1 MADRQISSLPQAQTV
16 DDDSLFVL
24 EQQGVAMK
32 ASGAQWKGYAQ
43 DAVRQYVTQA
53 QQQAQA
59 AASSAT
65 QAANSAT
72 AAAASASDAAEAV
85 AQIGTAVED
94 TLANAQAAQ
103 AAQEAAEAAQEAAE
117 TAADGV
123 ETFVTEAES
132 ARDAAIAAQQAAE
145 TAEWNAET
153 SATGAATSASQASQ
167 SASDAS
173 GSATDAAGS
182 ATTATQAASYA
193 QAAQLLAETAKTGA
207 EAAEDGAEAARDA
220 ILNMIVK
227 AITLETGQP
236 ATVSKELVNGIF
248 QLTFGLPKGNTG
260 KTGAQGIQGVSIE
273 SIQLTSGNHAPGT
286 TDTYTIA
293 LSNDTTYTFSVYN
306 GANGTGTGDFM
317 ASGIV
322 PMTGN
327 LQMGGNRVTGMA
339 APTADTDGATK
350 GYVDKGLS
358 NKQDTL
364 SGTED
369 QLVGFNSAGEAT
381 AVPKPTAADV
391 GALPTQTGTQGQVLG
406 FTADNTVG
414 AMDAPSGL
422 PDGGTEGQILEK
434 TADSAAWTDKPLGS
448 PARMNILETICENVE
463 LADYGAVYTFPV
475 PIEIDSDA
483 IYLLRYSSKEV
494 YEGETYEYGTYAFTN
509 KANKDDSSVSWM
521 NGNISMISTT
531 VTDNNLWDGA
541 TSNISI
547 YKVAIEVTD
556 PITYIALHSGDESLI
571 SAENGHAEGN
581 RTIASGNAAHAEG
594 SATTASG
601 VASHAEGMKTI
612 ASGNWAHAEGTDSNA
627 SGLISHAEGDNT
639 IASGDY
645 SHTEGQE
652 TIASGSCSH
661 AEGNETTASRA
672 YSHSEGYRTISA
684 SAYQHVQGKYN
695 IEDSSDTYAHIV
707 GNGEDDDN
715 RSNAHTLDWDGN
727 AWFAGEVYAGGESQ
741 SDGDKLAKE
750 KNVVPNTRTIN
761 SKPLSSDVT
770 LTAEDVG
777 AIANPN
783 SGTTGQILT
792 KTENG
797 VKWADP
803 PSGGTASY
811 VASFTAEQWTAGTGE
826 STITIPAATHKLS
839 GSIVDC
845 KAFASISGG
854 YRAGVWASL
863 ETYATV
869 AENGDIVLHYPDT
882 SGYAGAAVL
891 TAYEIPS

>member
-72 AAAASASDAAEAV
+72 AAAASASDAEEAV
-85 AQIGTAVED
+85 TQIGTAVDD
-94 TLANAQAAQ
+94 TLANVQAAQ

-123 ETFVTEAES
+123 EAFVTEAES
-132 ARDAAIAAQQAAE
+132 ARDAAIVAQQAAE

-182 ATTATQAASYA
+182 ATTATQAASDA

-286 TDTYTIA
+286 TDTYTIT

-381 AVPKPTAADV
+381 AVSKPTYTAADV
-391 GALPTQTGTQGQVLG
+391 GAMPAVSGGSAGQVLTKTEAG
-406 FTADNTVG
+406 QEWQ
-414 AMDAPSGL
+414 DAPDGLPEGGQEGQVLTKGGGDTVTWSDPASGL
-422 PDGGTEGQILEK
+422 PDGGTPGQMLYQGE
-434 TADSAAWTDKPLGS
+434 SGPEWGDKPIFWVLF
-448 PARMNILETICENVE
+448 ETVEN
-463 LADYGAVYTFPV
+463 G
-475 PIEIDSDA
+475 
-483 IYLLRYSSKEV
+483 
-494 YEGETYEYGTYAFTN
+494 TYE
-509 KANKDDSSVSWM
+509 ANKSFEE
-521 NGNISMISTT
+521 
-531 VTDNNLWDGA
+531 
-541 TSNISI
+541 
-547 YKVAIEVTD
+547 IEQ
-556 PITYIALHSGDESLI
+556 AFL
-571 SAENGHAEGN
+571 N
-581 RTIASGNAAHAEG
+581 
-594 SATTASG
+594 
-601 VASHAEGMKTI
+601 
-612 ASGNWAHAEGTDSNA
+612 
-627 SGLISHAEGDNT
+627 
-639 IASGDY
+639 
-645 SHTEGQE
+645 
-652 TIASGSCSH
+652 
-661 AEGNETTASRA
+661 
-672 YSHSEGYRTISA
+672 
-684 SAYQHVQGKYN
+684 
-695 IEDSSDTYAHIV
+695 
-707 GNGEDDDN
+707 
-715 RSNAHTLDWDGN
+715 
-727 AWFAGEVYAGGESQ
+727 
-741 SDGDKLAKE
+741 
-750 KNVVPNTRTIN
+750 KNVVLGINYSMRIFALCEVSSSSASFVNIEKSITTVGFRIIEINSNDTIDEYYFSIELPSQDTIGNVLCCMNDFRAEWVSLNGLPATYIEFRPGNTGLTSDNVQDAIEEVNNKIPTNYVPTTRTIN
-761 SKPLSSDVT
+761 SKPLSSNVT

>member
-1 MADRQISSLPQAQTV
+1 M
-16 DDDSLFVL
+16 
-24 EQQGVAMK
+24 
-32 ASGAQWKGYAQ
+32 
-43 DAVRQYVTQA
+43 
-53 QQQAQA
+53 
-59 AASSAT
+59 
-65 QAANSAT
+65 
-72 AAAASASDAAEAV
+72 
-85 AQIGTAVED
+85 
-94 TLANAQAAQ
+94 
-103 AAQEAAEAAQEAAE
+103 
-117 TAADGV
+117 
-123 ETFVTEAES
+123 
-132 ARDAAIAAQQAAE
+132 
-145 TAEWNAET
+145 
-153 SATGAATSASQASQ
+153 
-167 SASDAS
+167 
-173 GSATDAAGS
+173 
-182 ATTATQAASYA
+182 
-193 QAAQLLAETAKTGA
+193 
-207 EAAEDGAEAARDA
+207 
-220 ILNMIVK
+220 
-227 AITLETGQP
+227 
-236 ATVSKELVNGIF
+236 
-248 QLTFGLPKGNTG
+248 
-260 KTGAQGIQGVSIE
+260 
-273 SIQLTSGNHAPGT
+273 
-286 TDTYTIA
+286 
-293 LSNDTTYTFSVYN
+293 
-306 GANGTGTGDFM
+306 
-317 ASGIV
+317 
-322 PMTGN
+322 
-327 LQMGGNRVTGMA
+327 
-339 APTADTDGATK
+339 
-350 GYVDKGLS
+350 
-358 NKQDTL
+358 
-364 SGTED
+364 
-369 QLVGFNSAGEAT
+369 GFNSAGEAT

>member
-103 AAQEAAEAAQEAAE
+103 AAQEAAEAAQQAAE

-145 TAEWNAET
+145 TAKWNAET

-182 ATTATQAASYA
+182 ATTATQAASDA

-286 TDTYTIA
+286 TDTYTIT

-358 NKQDTL
+358 NKQDAL
-364 SGTED
+364 SGAED

-381 AVPKPTAADV
+381 AVAKPTAAGIGAMPAVSGGTAGQVLTKTEAGQEWQEPPSGLPSGGTTGQMLYQGESGPEWGDKPIFLVNITEETEESGILISDKTNDEIQQAAQSGYFVLAKLDTMFLPLSEIYDFHGMRTSIFSAVNGGMDGGGNPDKFLIDFLYLHDNGDVLESYIVFELPLPNQPSIPVHLPGTGVIWQNASDVLIASIVSFNPVESTITSENVQDAIEEVNNKIPTDYVPTSRTVNGQALSENVTLDAADV
-391 GALPTQTGTQGQVLG
+391 GAVPT
-406 FTADNTVG
+406 
-414 AMDAPSGL
+414 
-422 PDGGTEGQILEK
+422 
-434 TADSAAWTDKPLGS
+434 
-448 PARMNILETICENVE
+448 
-463 LADYGAVYTFPV
+463 
-475 PIEIDSDA
+475 
-483 IYLLRYSSKEV
+483 
-494 YEGETYEYGTYAFTN
+494 
-509 KANKDDSSVSWM
+509 
-521 NGNISMISTT
+521 
-531 VTDNNLWDGA
+531 
-541 TSNISI
+541 
-547 YKVAIEVTD
+547 
-556 PITYIALHSGDESLI
+556 
-571 SAENGHAEGN
+571 
-581 RTIASGNAAHAEG
+581 
-594 SATTASG
+594 
-601 VASHAEGMKTI
+601 
-612 ASGNWAHAEGTDSNA
+612 
-627 SGLISHAEGDNT
+627 
-639 IASGDY
+639 
-645 SHTEGQE
+645 
-652 TIASGSCSH
+652 
-661 AEGNETTASRA
+661 
-672 YSHSEGYRTISA
+672 
-684 SAYQHVQGKYN
+684 
-695 IEDSSDTYAHIV
+695 
-707 GNGEDDDN
+707 
-715 RSNAHTLDWDGN
+715 
-727 AWFAGEVYAGGESQ
+727 
-741 SDGDKLAKE
+741 
-750 KNVVPNTRTIN
+750 TRTIN
-761 SKPLSSDVT
+761 SKPLSSNVT
-770 LTAEDVG
+770 LTAKDVG

>member
-72 AAAASASDAAEAV
+72 AAAASASDAEEAV
-85 AQIGTAVED
+85 TQIGTAVDD
-94 TLANAQAAQ
+94 TLANVQAAQ

-123 ETFVTEAES
+123 EAFVTEAES

-182 ATTATQAASYA
+182 ATTATQAASDA

-448 PARMNILETICENVE
+448 PARMNILETICENVTLSDE
-463 LADYGAVYTFPV
+463 SPSYTFPEA
-475 PIEIDSDA
+475 ITLDSDA
-483 IYLLRYSSKEV
+483 EYLLIYTE
-494 YEGETYEYGTYAFTN
+494 YESGETIIDDTIRALSKVDGDSVNWISASPAVVMTTTEITDNWRSSGNTSTFSIY
-509 KANKDDSSVSWM
+509 KA
-521 NGNISMISTT
+521 STE
-531 VTDNNLWDGA
+531 VTDNVNF
-541 TSNISI
+541 
-547 YKVAIEVTD
+547 VAV
-556 PITYIALHSGDESLI
+556 
-571 SAENGHAEGN
+571 NREGF
-581 RTIASGNAAHAEG
+581 
-594 SATTASG
+594 
-601 VASHAEGMKTI
+601 KTF
-612 ASGNWAHAEGTDSNA
+612 
-627 SGLISHAEGDNT
+627 
-639 IASGDY
+639 
-645 SHTEGQE
+645 
-652 TIASGSCSH
+652 ASGSCSH
-661 AEGNETTASRA
+661 AEGYQTTASGTTSHAEGYKTTASGKRSHA
-672 YSHSEGYRTISA
+672 EGYQTTASGIRSHAEGEYTDASGACAHAEGRDSVASGDYSHAEGYYTEATGIRTHAEGSYSTA
-684 SAYQHVQGKYN
+684 AGDYSHAEGHLSNAMSPYQHVQGKCN
-695 IEDSSDTYAHIV
+695 IEDSSGTYAHIV
-707 GNGEDDDN
+707 GNGESNKN

-761 SKPLSSDVT
+761 SKPLSSNVT

>member
-1 MADRQISSLPQAQTV
+1 MADKQISSLPQAQTV

-182 ATTATQAASYA
+182 ATTATQAASDA

-381 AVPKPTAADV
+381 AVSKPTYTAADV
-391 GALPTQTGTQGQVLG
+391 GAMPAVSGGSAGQVLTKTEAGQEWQDAPDGLPEGGQDGQVLTKTASGAQWDDVPSDIPTGGTQGQVLTKG
-406 FTADNTVG
+406 DGETVEWSDP
-414 AMDAPSGL
+414 ASGL
-422 PDGGTEGQILEK
+422 PSGGTPGQMLYQGE
-434 TADSAAWTDKPLGS
+434 SGPEWGDKPVMYVTFTPNGGS
-448 PARMNILETICENVE
+448 FPEFECSIDKTTYEIVSAYNAGYTIFGTVE
-463 LADYGAVYTFPV
+463 LDNEVHIAPLTFLSTPVIPGYTAYHVIVFIGQNSTSGVFILAAYYYLDSQDSVYSSYLCSFADYAANDISFAPTAAIASDNVQ
-475 PIEIDSDA
+475 DA
-483 IYLLRYSSKEV
+483 IEEV
-494 YEGETYEYGTYAFTN
+494 NNKIPTN
-509 KANKDDSSVSWM
+509 
-521 NGNISMISTT
+521 
-531 VTDNNLWDGA
+531 
-541 TSNISI
+541 
-547 YKVAIEVTD
+547 Y
-556 PITYIALHSGDESLI
+556 
-571 SAENGHAEGN
+571 
-581 RTIASGNAAHAEG
+581 
-594 SATTASG
+594 
-601 VASHAEGMKTI
+601 
-612 ASGNWAHAEGTDSNA
+612 
-627 SGLISHAEGDNT
+627 
-639 IASGDY
+639 
-645 SHTEGQE
+645 
-652 TIASGSCSH
+652 
-661 AEGNETTASRA
+661 
-672 YSHSEGYRTISA
+672 
-684 SAYQHVQGKYN
+684 
-695 IEDSSDTYAHIV
+695 
-707 GNGEDDDN
+707 
-715 RSNAHTLDWDGN
+715 
-727 AWFAGEVYAGGESQ
+727 
-741 SDGDKLAKE
+741 
-750 KNVVPNTRTIN
+750 VPTTRTIN
-761 SKPLSSDVT
+761 SKPLSSNVT

-839 GSIVDC
+839 GNIVDC